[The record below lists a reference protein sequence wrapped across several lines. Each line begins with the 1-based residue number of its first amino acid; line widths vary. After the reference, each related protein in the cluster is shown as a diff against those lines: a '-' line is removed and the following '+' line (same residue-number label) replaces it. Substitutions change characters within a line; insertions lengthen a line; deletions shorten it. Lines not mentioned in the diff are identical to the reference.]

1 MRRPVHIAA
10 AAWLLRSG
18 SDDAPPRYA
27 LARHLHPSQR
37 LVLVLALLVG
47 VPSLSCAGQPADPAP
62 NEAQL
67 QRLQRLKEQAQ
78 RNPGSKP
85 FLYDYM
91 QALEQAGRDAQLLAL
106 RPSVDEAAAPA
117 AVLMRLGRA
126 ARNLKKFAD
135 AADLFR
141 AALRKAPE
149 HADALAGL
157 VYALNDQGKAQEAVE
172 LLESHS
178 DLLRHQVPL
187 LEAYADA
194 WRSRREYTQA
204 LDAYQR
210 ILALEPGNRDASR
223 NLIFTLAR
231 LGAPHRA
238 LERAE
243 ASPGLLSDAELL
255 ALRSDRAAV
264 TTRWGAAA
272 NPDAPAR
279 FVSTDAALAQNE
291 FLMREAAAN
300 PGAEA
305 ARRRL
310 QFDRIVALRNRFYMR
325 PAVSLYESMVHE
337 QAEVAPYAQVAA
349 ADAFLYLRQ
358 PERARDLYLQAQA
371 KGANEFAAQVG
382 LFYAYI
388 DAEQHQAAI
397 EQIDRVVKATPKQMN
412 AYSPLT
418 AADNPD
424 YASAVATAAA
434 ARSYADRHDEAQA
447 RLEAFCDLAPWNMEA
462 REKLAAVYAAR
473 GWPRRAERE
482 YVWILAA
489 EPRDRAARIGYAE
502 MLRELRDWRP
512 AQREAAALGV
522 DYPEDR
528 QVQRVARRWTAH
540 EMRELQVEAGTG
552 ESSGGAGPLGAREHQ
567 IETRLFSAPIERDWR
582 AFIHQFEAQASFADG
597 SGFRRR
603 IGAGA
608 EYRVRDWRGS
618 AEISESYDDQSDVG
632 VSVAGDWWASDQL
645 NVDVG
650 ADSSSNAIPLQARI
664 TGVRGWGLHTGA
676 TYRVSE
682 SRSFRIGAQYLNFN
696 DGNRR
701 ETVVGAA
708 TQRLI
713 AGPVYKL
720 DGVLGLYGSRNS
732 LAGAPYFN
740 PERDFGADM
749 TLSAE
754 QRLWRRYERSF
765 VHRLSLSL
773 GVYEQ
778 KHFGSGPTRGVR
790 YEHEWNF
797 DERLSVVY
805 GAQRTLHPYDGAR
818 EYANYYNL
826 ALNWSF

>member
-1 MRRPVHIAA
+1 MGHPVGTAA
-10 AAWLLRSG
+10 AAWLLRSSNEG
-18 SDDAPPRYA
+18 AASRCSIG
-27 LARHLHPSQR
+27 RCLHPSQP

-47 VPSLSCAGQPADPAP
+47 VPSLSCWGQHADPVP
-62 NEAQL
+62 SEAQL

-78 RNPGSKP
+78 RNPGSKA

-91 QALEQAGRDAQLLAL
+91 QALEEAGRDAQLLAL
-106 RPSVDEAAAPA
+106 RPRVDEASAPG

-126 ARNLKKFAD
+126 ASNLKKFAV

-149 HADALAGL
+149 RADALAAL
-157 VYALNDQGKAQEAVE
+157 AYALNDQGKAAEAVD

-178 DLLRHQVPL
+178 DLLRHQVAL
-187 LEAYADA
+187 LEAYAEA
-194 WRSRREYTQA
+194 WRSQHEHTQA
-204 LDAYQR
+204 LNAYER
-210 ILALEPGNRDASR
+210 ILALDPGNRAASR
-223 NLIFTLAR
+223 NRILTLAR

-238 LERAE
+238 LELAQG
-243 ASPGLLSDAELL
+243 SPGLLTDAELM

-291 FLMREAAAN
+291 LLMREAT
-300 PGAEA
+300 GREGEETL
-305 ARRRL
+305 RRL

-325 PAVSLYESMVHE
+325 QAVDLYESLVRE
-337 QAEVAPYAQVAA
+337 QVAVAPYAQAAA
-349 ADAFLYLRQ
+349 ADAYLYLRQ

-371 KGANEFAAQVG
+371 TGENDFAAQVG

-397 EQIDRVVKATPKQMN
+397 EQIDRVVEATPKQMN

-434 ARSYADRHDEAQA
+434 ARSYADRPEEAQR

-473 GWPRRAERE
+473 GWPRRAKQE

-489 EPRDRAARIGYAE
+489 EPRDRTARIGYAE
-502 MLRELRDWRP
+502 MLREMHDWQP
-512 AQREAAALGV
+512 AQREAAAL
-522 DYPEDR
+522 DSEYPEDP
-528 QVQRVARRWTAH
+528 QVQRVARKWTVH

-552 ESSGGAGPLGAREHQ
+552 ESSGGAGPLGTREHQ
-567 IETRLFSAPIERDWR
+567 IETHLFSAPIDRDWR

-597 SGFRRR
+597 NGLRRR
-603 IGAGA
+603 IGLGA

-618 AEISESYDDQSDVG
+618 AEISQSYDEQSDVG
-632 VSVAGDWWASDQL
+632 LSVAGGWWANDQL
-645 NVDVG
+645 NVEIG

-664 TGVRGWGLHTGA
+664 TGVRGWSLRTAA

-682 SRSFRIGAQYLNFN
+682 SRSFRIGAQYLDFD

-701 ETVVGAA
+701 ETVGGAA

-713 AGPVYKL
+713 SGPAYKL
-720 DGVLGLYGSRNS
+720 DGTLGLYSSRNS

-749 TLSAE
+749 TLIAE
-754 QRLWRRYERSF
+754 QRLWRRYERSLA
-765 VHRLSLSL
+765 HRLSLSL
-773 GVYEQ
+773 GLYDQ
-778 KHFGSGPTRGVR
+778 KNFGSGPTRGVR
-790 YEHEWNF
+790 YEHEWNL
-797 DERLSVVY
+797 DERLSLVY

-826 ALNWSF
+826 TLNWNF